1 MDIRKLLHDHRIP
14 IAPPGDSNYHEGW
27 VNIRCPHC
35 NDHSTHLGVNI
46 QNGYANCWRC
56 GHHFLDKT
64 VAKVL
69 NIPVGKAKK
78 LLKEYGGQPVRKAKE
93 IKRAPRTKSHTLPSS
108 TDEMSRRHRK
118 YLQSRGFDAD
128 KIAREWGVLGTG
140 PVSTLD
146 GISYKHRI
154 LAPIW
159 WGDQQVSWQTRDIT
173 GKAKAKYMA
182 CPKDRELVEHQ
193 TVLYGKQSAWTET
206 GICVEG
212 ITDVWRL
219 GPKAFATFGIDYTP
233 QQLRHIAR
241 NFMRIIL
248 IFDQEPQA
256 QSQARKLRAELEI
269 RGREV
274 VQLDLKKDPAELTE
288 KQAKSLVKKIF

>member
-35 NDHSTHLGVNI
+35 NDHSTHLGINI
-46 QNGYANCWRC
+46 QNKYANCWRC

-64 VAKVL
+64 VAKLL
-69 NIPVGKAKK
+69 NIPLGKAKK
-78 LLKEYGGQPVRKAKE
+78 LLKEYGGQSVRKAKE
-93 IKRAPRTKSHTLPSS
+93 IKRAPRTKSHTLPSD
-108 TDEMSRRHRK
+108 TGGMSRRHRK

-159 WGDQQVSWQTRDIT
+159 WDDRQVSWQTRDIT

-182 CPKDRELVEHQ
+182 CPKERELMEHQ
-193 TVLYGKQSAWTET
+193 TILYGKQSAWTET

-241 NFMRIIL
+241 NFTRVIL

-256 QSQARKLRAELEI
+256 QARARKLRAELEI

-274 VQLDLKKDPAELTE
+274 VQIDLKKDPAELTE